1 MTTLHVAAVQA
12 APVFMDREATIERVG
27 ELVSAAVRDG
37 AELAVFPEAFVPVRQ
52 CGSTPRVSG
61 TATRS
66 GTPYSRTRR
75 WRFPD
80 RDLASPVVEEEK
92 VVSAELDLDQ
102 IALERRMFDP
112 VGHHNRP
119 DVFRLA
125 VDTMARRPV
134 VEVPL
139 SAEKLP

>member
-1 MTTLHVAAVQA
+1 VWIDTACIWDGDEEWYALLADQA
-12 APVFMDREATIERVG
+12 LE
-27 ELVSAAVRDG
+27 
-37 AELAVFPEAFVPVRQ
+37 VPGQ
-52 CGSTPRVSG
+52 
-61 TATRS
+61 
-66 GTPYSRTRR
+66 
-75 WRFPD
+75 
-80 RDLASPVVEEEK
+80 DLASPVVEEEK

-139 SAEKLP
+139 SAEKVP